1 MPELP
6 EVETTRLGISP
17 WIIGK
22 KIKKVIIRER
32 RFRWKIQD
40 DLEKKLEG
48 KKIQSIKRRAKYLI
62 FDTDCGS
69 AIIHLGMS
77 GSLRIIKDTESPNKH
92 DHVDFLLNN
101 GMGLRLHDPR
111 RFGSLLW
118 TKDVS
123 SHFLFLKLGVEPL
136 SKDFTETYLNL
147 KAKKR
152 RVPIKQFIMNAHIVV
167 GIGNIYASESL
178 FHAGINPKI
187 QTGRISKKRFS
198 ILVKSI
204 KNILESAIKAGGTT
218 LRDYYKTDG
227 DPGYFKQYLHV
238 YGRKGKPCHIC
249 KRTISSVTIGQRSTF
264 YCKNCQH

>member
-17 WIIGK
+17 WIVGK

-62 FDTDCGS
+62 FDTDYGS

-77 GSLRIIKDTESPNKH
+77 GSLRIIKDTEPPNKH
-92 DHVDFLLNN
+92 DHVDFLFNN

-111 RFGSLLW
+111 RFSSLLW
-118 TKDVS
+118 TMDVS

-152 RVPIKQFIMNAHIVV
+152 RIPIKQFIMNAHIVV

-178 FHAGINPKI
+178 FQAGINPKT

-218 LRDYYKTDG
+218 LRNYYKTDG
-227 DPGYFKQYLHV
+227 DPGYFKQYLYV

-249 KRTISSVTIGQRSTF
+249 KRKISSITIGQRSTF